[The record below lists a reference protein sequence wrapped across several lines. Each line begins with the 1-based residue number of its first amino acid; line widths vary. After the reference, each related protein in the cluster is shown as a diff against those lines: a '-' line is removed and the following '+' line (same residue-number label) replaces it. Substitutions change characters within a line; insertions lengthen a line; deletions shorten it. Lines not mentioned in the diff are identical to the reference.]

1 MLWRNQSIIAFDT
14 ETTGLNPQDGDRVIE
29 FAAVEMHVDE
39 EGRVERV
46 ERHEM
51 LINPGIPI
59 PREVV
64 KLTGITDEKVAD
76 APPFEKRAKEI
87 LGLLE
92 NNIVIAHNFQ
102 FDQNFLAGEFRRL
115 GRFWPDTLAEIDT
128 LDLSIRYFPNERGH
142 KLGMMS
148 ERLGVILKGAH
159 RASNDAEACGRCFT
173 ELARRLNAPQE
184 FEEMLEWATALGRPP
199 ESHWIRRAPGCA
211 LVFGDGEHEGQPI
224 EYQPRYLQ
232 WMLMARVRKNDQW
245 EFRYPENLRR
255 WIERYLRC
263 RGAGRA
269 RGGGKS
275 FGANDWGVDSNA
287 VVPPSASSPTH

>member
-39 EGRVERV
+39 DGRVERV

-59 PREVV
+59 PREVI
-64 KLTGITDEKVAD
+64 KLTGITDDKVAD

-128 LDLSIRYFPNERGH
+128 LDLSIRH

-148 ERLGVILKGAH
+148 DRLGVTLKGAH

-173 ELARRLNAPQE
+173 ELARRLNAPKE
-184 FEEMLEWATALGRPP
+184 FEEMLEWASALGRPP

-224 EYQPRYLQ
+224 EHQPRYLQ
-232 WMLMARVRKNDQW
+232 WMLMARVRKNDRW
-245 EFRYPENLRR
+245 EFRYPENLRQ

-287 VVPPSASSPTH
+287 VVPPVSSSTTH